1 MRKPSPIFTQCVLGT
16 ILIGGSYVL
25 SQVHRASFDER
36 SSQLFTAE
44 NSTAIAQTTIAA
56 YRQAPFPISAHI
68 RHYESVRDTEGR
80 SPQTRRIFAL
90 GAERLTAINNRLTL
104 IQGRVQTAANP
115 TEFLSKNIDNQEAAL
130 EAFIKANEVIPP
142 GSKLA
147 LQYVEALQEL
157 ELWRRAEQHFAEQTM
172 VEPLPQNPQSL
183 LR

>member
-1 MRKPSPIFTQCVLGT
+1 MRKPSPIFTQFVLGT

-115 TEFLSKNIDNQEAAL
+115 TEFLSKNIDNQ
-130 EAFIKANEVIPP
+130 
-142 GSKLA
+142 
-147 LQYVEALQEL
+147 YVEALQEL